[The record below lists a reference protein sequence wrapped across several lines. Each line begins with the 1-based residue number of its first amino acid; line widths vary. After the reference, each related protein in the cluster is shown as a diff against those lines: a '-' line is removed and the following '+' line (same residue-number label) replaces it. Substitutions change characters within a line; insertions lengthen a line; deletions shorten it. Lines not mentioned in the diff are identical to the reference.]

1 MIAYSVFGTC
11 EAASGILWSVFVFSR
26 EERHWDTGVSPAKGH
41 QDGQEAAAHSVRG
54 DAEGAR
60 PAEPGEMKTQ
70 RNFNVVRGDSVWL
83 F

>member
-1 MIAYSVFGTC
+1 M
-11 EAASGILWSVFVFSR
+11 
-26 EERHWDTGVSPAKGH
+26 SPAKGH

-70 RNFNVVRGDSVWL
+70 RNFNVVRGDRSRNMRNSSNHNMFFLCAKVVKSWKTSPREPVEL
-83 F
+83 PS